1 MTVTET
7 MTCSLAKTRTVA
19 TIAATVLAR
28 TTITAPTAMPETA
41 AAILAAS
48 AFAATTSMATRV
60 VNAVAMNYCYSINNS
75 DRSSNY
81 IRNDGIANSNLKY
94 SQNCGR

>member
-60 VNAVAMNYCYSINNS
+60 VNAEAMKYCYSINNS
-75 DRSSNY
+75 DRSNY

-94 SQNCGR
+94 SQHCGR